1 MDYAIFDGLALGDV
15 PADGSAPRPFR
26 LFRVGEN
33 ILTQNGRELKL
44 VLSAEDLASIAGY
57 CRMKGEKVP
66 IDSRHA
72 LFLAA
77 ERAGIGENEALKS
90 VPSSVSALGF
100 ASLEARDD
108 GLYATEIE
116 FLPLAAELF
125 KQGALRYYSPV
136 IRGLD
141 GKSPLRVTSIAMD
154 NVPALNNLEIL
165 AASGEAGVQIKT
177 PETGKNEEVNMT
189 RTEIALRNLLGDS
202 AIALSDSTDEAV
214 AAKIDA
220 LAAELP
226 ELRRKAGEADKL
238 ALAAEQE
245 KKRQLIDQAIS
256 ENRATNAE
264 RDGLMK
270 LDVAWLAAEL
280 PKRAQNAVPTA
291 PLPGGKTGDE
301 TEALSAEEK
310 SFAEKMGLSAEE
322 FLKSKKECRNEQ
334 N

>member
-15 PADGSAPRPFR
+15 LAGGSSPKPFR

-44 VLSAEDLASIAGY
+44 TLSAEDLTSIAEY
-57 CRMKGEKVP
+57 CRTKGEKIP

-77 ERAGIGENEALKS
+77 ERAGLSESEALKS
-90 VPSSVSALGF
+90 IPSAVSALGF
-100 ASLEARDD
+100 ASLEMRDD
-108 GLYATEIE
+108 GLYATRIE
-116 FLPLAAELF
+116 LLPLAAELF

-154 NVPALNNLEIL
+154 NVPALNNLEMI
-165 AASGEAGVQIKT
+165 AASGEAGVQTKT
-177 PETGKNEEVNMT
+177 PGTGKQEEVNMT

-202 AIALSDSTDEAV
+202 ALALSDSTDETVAV
-214 AAKIDA
+214 KIEA

-245 KKRQLIDQAIS
+245 QKRQIIDKAIS

-264 RDGLMK
+264 REGLMK
-270 LDVAWLAAEL
+270 LDVAWLSAEL

-291 PLPGGKTGDE
+291 PLPEGQEDEE

-310 SFAEKMGLSAEE
+310 AFAEKMGLSAEE
-322 FLKSKKECRNEQ
+322 FLKSKKECTRK
-334 N
+334 

>member
-15 PADGSAPRPFR
+15 LAGGSSPKPFR

-44 VLSAEDLASIAGY
+44 TLSAEDLSSIAEY
-57 CRMKGEKVP
+57 CRTKGEKIP

-77 ERAGIGENEALKS
+77 ERAGLSESEALKS
-90 VPSSVSALGF
+90 IPSAVSALGF
-100 ASLEARDD
+100 ASLEMRDD
-108 GLYATEIE
+108 GLYATRIE
-116 FLPLAAELF
+116 LLPLAAELF

-154 NVPALNNLEIL
+154 NVPALNNLEMI
-165 AASGEAGVQIKT
+165 AASGEAGVQTKT
-177 PETGKNEEVNMT
+177 PGTGKQEEVNMT

-202 AIALSDSTDEAV
+202 ALALSDSTDETVAV
-214 AAKIDA
+214 KIEA

-245 KKRQLIDQAIS
+245 QKRQIIDKAIS

-264 RDGLMK
+264 REGLMK
-270 LDVAWLAAEL
+270 LDVAWLSAEL

-291 PLPGGKTGDE
+291 PLPEGQEDEE

-310 SFAEKMGLSAEE
+310 AFAEKMGLSAEE
-322 FLKSKKECRNEQ
+322 FLKSKQECEQ
-334 N
+334 K

>member
-15 PADGSAPRPFR
+15 LAGGSSPKPFR

-44 VLSAEDLASIAGY
+44 TLSAEDLTSIAEY
-57 CRMKGEKVP
+57 CRTKGEKIP

-77 ERAGIGENEALKS
+77 ERAGLSESEALKS
-90 VPSSVSALGF
+90 IPSAVSALGF
-100 ASLEARDD
+100 ASLEMRDD
-108 GLYATEIE
+108 GLYATQIE
-116 FLPLAAELF
+116 LLPLAAELF

-154 NVPALNNLEIL
+154 NVPALNNLEMI
-165 AASGEAGVQIKT
+165 AASGEAGVQTKT
-177 PETGKNEEVNMT
+177 PGTGKQEEVNMT

-202 AIALSDSTDEAV
+202 ALALSDSTDETVAV
-214 AAKIDA
+214 KIEA

-245 KKRQLIDQAIS
+245 KKRQIIDKAIG

-264 RDGLMK
+264 REGLMK
-270 LDVAWLAAEL
+270 LDVAWLSAEL

-291 PLPGGKTGDE
+291 PLPEGKKGDE

-310 SFAEKMGLSAEE
+310 AFAEKMGLSAEE
-322 FLKSKKECRNEQ
+322 FLKSKKECTQ
-334 N
+334 K

>member
-15 PADGSAPRPFR
+15 LAGGSSPKPFR

-44 VLSAEDLASIAGY
+44 TLSAEDLTSIAEY
-57 CRMKGEKVP
+57 CRTKGEKIP

-77 ERAGIGENEALKS
+77 ERAGLSESEALKS
-90 VPSSVSALGF
+90 IPSAVSALGF
-100 ASLEARDD
+100 ASLEMRDD
-108 GLYATEIE
+108 GLYATQIE
-116 FLPLAAELF
+116 LLPLAAELF

-154 NVPALNNLEIL
+154 NVPALNNLEMI
-165 AASGEAGVQIKT
+165 AASGEAGVQTKT
-177 PETGKNEEVNMT
+177 PGTGKQEEVNMT

-202 AIALSDSTDEAV
+202 ALALSDSTDETVAV
-214 AAKIDA
+214 KIEA

-245 KKRQLIDQAIS
+245 QKRQIIDKAIS

-264 RDGLMK
+264 REGLMK
-270 LDVAWLAAEL
+270 LDVAWLSAEL

-291 PLPGGKTGDE
+291 PLPEGQEDEE

-310 SFAEKMGLSAEE
+310 AFAEKMGLSAEE
-322 FLKSKKECRNEQ
+322 FLKSKKECTQ
-334 N
+334 K

>member
-15 PADGSAPRPFR
+15 LAGGSSPKPFR

-44 VLSAEDLASIAGY
+44 TLSAEDLTSIAEY
-57 CRMKGEKVP
+57 CRTKGEKIP

-77 ERAGIGENEALKS
+77 ERAGLSESEALKS
-90 VPSSVSALGF
+90 IPSAVSALGF
-100 ASLEARDD
+100 ASLEMRDD
-108 GLYATEIE
+108 GLYATRIE
-116 FLPLAAELF
+116 LLPLAAELF

-154 NVPALNNLEIL
+154 NVPALNNLEMI
-165 AASGEAGVQIKT
+165 AASGEAGVQTKT
-177 PETGKNEEVNMT
+177 PGTGKQEEVNMT

-202 AIALSDSTDEAV
+202 ALALSDSTDETVAV
-214 AAKIDA
+214 KIEA

-245 KKRQLIDQAIS
+245 QKRQLIDKAIS

-264 RDGLMK
+264 REGLMK
-270 LDVAWLAAEL
+270 LDVAWLSAEL

-291 PLPGGKTGDE
+291 PLPEGQEDEE

-310 SFAEKMGLSAEE
+310 AFAEKMGLSAEE
-322 FLKSKKECRNEQ
+322 FLKSKQECEQ
-334 N
+334 K

>member
-15 PADGSAPRPFR
+15 LAGGSSPKPFR

-44 VLSAEDLASIAGY
+44 TLSAEDLTSIAEY
-57 CRMKGEKVP
+57 CRTKGEKIP

-77 ERAGIGENEALKS
+77 ERAGLSESEALKS
-90 VPSSVSALGF
+90 IPSAVSALGF
-100 ASLEARDD
+100 ASLEMRDD
-108 GLYATEIE
+108 GLYATQIE
-116 FLPLAAELF
+116 LLPLAAELF

-154 NVPALNNLEIL
+154 NVPALNNLEMI
-165 AASGEAGVQIKT
+165 AAVQTKT
-177 PETGKNEEVNMT
+177 PGTGKQEEVNMT

-202 AIALSDSTDEAV
+202 ALALSDSTDETVAV
-214 AAKIDA
+214 KIEA

-245 KKRQLIDQAIS
+245 QKRQIIDRAIS

-264 RDGLMK
+264 REGLMK
-270 LDVAWLAAEL
+270 LDVAWLSAEL

-291 PLPGGKTGDE
+291 PLPEGKKGDDE

-310 SFAEKMGLSAEE
+310 AFAEKMGLSAEE
-322 FLKSKKECRNEQ
+322 FLKSKKECTQ
-334 N
+334 K

>member
-15 PADGSAPRPFR
+15 LAGGSSPKPFR

-44 VLSAEDLASIAGY
+44 TLSAEDLTSIAEY
-57 CRMKGEKVP
+57 CRTKGEKIP

-77 ERAGIGENEALKS
+77 ERAGLSESEALKS
-90 VPSSVSALGF
+90 IPSAVSALGF
-100 ASLEARDD
+100 ASLEMRDD
-108 GLYATEIE
+108 GLYATRIE
-116 FLPLAAELF
+116 LLPLAAELF

-154 NVPALNNLEIL
+154 NVPALNNLEMI
-165 AASGEAGVQIKT
+165 AASGEAGVQTKT
-177 PETGKNEEVNMT
+177 PGTGKQEEVNMT

-202 AIALSDSTDEAV
+202 ALALSDSTDETVAV
-214 AAKIDA
+214 KIEA

-245 KKRQLIDQAIS
+245 QKRQLIDKAIS

-264 RDGLMK
+264 REGLMK
-270 LDVAWLAAEL
+270 LDVAWLSAEL

-291 PLPGGKTGDE
+291 PLPEGQEDEE

-310 SFAEKMGLSAEE
+310 AFAEKMGLSAEE
-322 FLKSKKECRNEQ
+322 FLKSKKECTQ
-334 N
+334 K

>member
-15 PADGSAPRPFR
+15 LAGGSSPKPFR

-44 VLSAEDLASIAGY
+44 TLSAEDLTSIAEY
-57 CRMKGEKVP
+57 CRTKGEKIP

-77 ERAGIGENEALKS
+77 ERAGLSESEALKS
-90 VPSSVSALGF
+90 IPSAVSALGF
-100 ASLEARDD
+100 ASLEMRND
-108 GLYATEIE
+108 GLYATQIE
-116 FLPLAAELF
+116 LLPLAAELF

-154 NVPALNNLEIL
+154 NVPALNNLEMI
-165 AASGEAGVQIKT
+165 AAVQTKT
-177 PETGKNEEVNMT
+177 PGTGKQEEVNMT

-202 AIALSDSTDEAV
+202 ALALSDSTDETVAV
-214 AAKIDA
+214 KIEA

-245 KKRQLIDQAIS
+245 QKRQIIDRAIS

-264 RDGLMK
+264 REGLMK
-270 LDVAWLAAEL
+270 LDVAWLSAEL

-291 PLPGGKTGDE
+291 PLPEGKKGDDE

-310 SFAEKMGLSAEE
+310 AFAEKMGLSAEE
-322 FLKSKKECRNEQ
+322 FLKSKKECTQ
-334 N
+334 K

>member
-15 PADGSAPRPFR
+15 LAGGSSPKPFR

-44 VLSAEDLASIAGY
+44 TLSAEDLTSIAEY
-57 CRMKGEKVP
+57 CRTKGEKIP

-77 ERAGIGENEALKS
+77 ERAGLSESEALKS
-90 VPSSVSALGF
+90 IPSAVSALGF
-100 ASLEARDD
+100 ASLEMRDD
-108 GLYATEIE
+108 GLYATQIE
-116 FLPLAAELF
+116 LLPLAAELF

-154 NVPALNNLEIL
+154 NVPALNNLEMI
-165 AASGEAGVQIKT
+165 AASGEAGVQTKT
-177 PETGKNEEVNMT
+177 PGTGKQEEVNMT

-202 AIALSDSTDEAV
+202 ALALSDSTDETVAV
-214 AAKIDA
+214 KIEA

-245 KKRQLIDQAIS
+245 QKRQIIDKAIS

-264 RDGLMK
+264 REGLMK
-270 LDVAWLAAEL
+270 LDVAWLSAEL

-291 PLPGGKTGDE
+291 PLPEGKKGDE

-310 SFAEKMGLSAEE
+310 AFAEKMGLSAEE
-322 FLKSKKECRNEQ
+322 FLKSKKECTQ
-334 N
+334 K

>member
-15 PADGSAPRPFR
+15 LAGGSSPKPFR

-44 VLSAEDLASIAGY
+44 TLSAEDLTSIAEY
-57 CRMKGEKVP
+57 CRTKGEKIP

-77 ERAGIGENEALKS
+77 ERAGLSESEALKS
-90 VPSSVSALGF
+90 IPSAVSALGF
-100 ASLEARDD
+100 ASLEMRDD
-108 GLYATEIE
+108 GLYATQIE
-116 FLPLAAELF
+116 LLPLAAELF

-154 NVPALNNLEIL
+154 NVPALNNLEMI
-165 AASGEAGVQIKT
+165 AASGEAGVQTKT
-177 PETGKNEEVNMT
+177 PGTGKQEEVNMT

-202 AIALSDSTDEAV
+202 ALALSDSTDETVAV
-214 AAKIDA
+214 KIEA

-245 KKRQLIDQAIS
+245 QKRQIIDKAIS

-264 RDGLMK
+264 REGLMK
-270 LDVAWLAAEL
+270 LDVAWLSAEL

-291 PLPGGKTGDE
+291 PLPEGKKGDDE

-310 SFAEKMGLSAEE
+310 AFAEKMGLSAEE
-322 FLKSKKECRNEQ
+322 FLKSKKECTQ
-334 N
+334 K

>member
-15 PADGSAPRPFR
+15 LAGGSSPKPFR

-44 VLSAEDLASIAGY
+44 TLSAEDLTSIAEY
-57 CRMKGEKVP
+57 CRTKGEKIP

-77 ERAGIGENEALKS
+77 ERAGLSESEALKS
-90 VPSSVSALGF
+90 IPSAVSALGF
-100 ASLEARDD
+100 ASLEMRDD
-108 GLYATEIE
+108 GLYATRIE
-116 FLPLAAELF
+116 LLPLAAELF

-154 NVPALNNLEIL
+154 NVPALNNLEMI
-165 AASGEAGVQIKT
+165 AASGEAGVQTKT
-177 PETGKNEEVNMT
+177 PGTGKQEEVNMT

-202 AIALSDSTDEAV
+202 ALALSDSTDETVAV
-214 AAKIDA
+214 KIEA

-245 KKRQLIDQAIS
+245 QKRQIIDKAIS

-264 RDGLMK
+264 REGLMK
-270 LDVAWLAAEL
+270 LDVAWLSAEL

-291 PLPGGKTGDE
+291 PLPEGQEDEE

-310 SFAEKMGLSAEE
+310 AFAEKMGLSAEE
-322 FLKSKKECRNEQ
+322 FLKSKKECTQ
-334 N
+334 K

>member
-1 MDYAIFDGLALGDV
+1 
-15 PADGSAPRPFR
+15 
-26 LFRVGEN
+26 
-33 ILTQNGRELKL
+33 
-44 VLSAEDLASIAGY
+44 
-57 CRMKGEKVP
+57 
-66 IDSRHA
+66 
-72 LFLAA
+72 
-77 ERAGIGENEALKS
+77 
-90 VPSSVSALGF
+90 
-100 ASLEARDD
+100 
-108 GLYATEIE
+108 
-116 FLPLAAELF
+116 
-125 KQGALRYYSPV
+125 
-136 IRGLD
+136 
-141 GKSPLRVTSIAMD
+141 
-154 NVPALNNLEIL
+154 
-165 AASGEAGVQIKT
+165 
-177 PETGKNEEVNMT
+177 MT

-202 AIALSDSTDEAV
+202 AIALSDSTDDAV

-291 PLPGGKTGDE
+291 PLPGGKKGDE

>member
-15 PADGSAPRPFR
+15 LAGGSSPKPFR

-44 VLSAEDLASIAGY
+44 TLSAEDLTSIAEY
-57 CRMKGEKVP
+57 CRTKGEKIP
-66 IDSRHA
+66 LDSRHA

-77 ERAGIGENEALKS
+77 ERAGLSESEALKS
-90 VPSSVSALGF
+90 IPSAVSALGF
-100 ASLEARDD
+100 ASLEMRDD
-108 GLYATEIE
+108 GLYATQIE
-116 FLPLAAELF
+116 LLPLAAELF

-154 NVPALNNLEIL
+154 NVPALNNLEMI
-165 AASGEAGVQIKT
+165 AASGEAGVQTKT
-177 PETGKNEEVNMT
+177 PGTGKQEEVNMT

-202 AIALSDSTDEAV
+202 ALALSDSTDETVAV
-214 AAKIDA
+214 KIEA

-245 KKRQLIDQAIS
+245 QKRQIIDKAIS

-264 RDGLMK
+264 REGLMK
-270 LDVAWLAAEL
+270 LDVAWLSAEL

-291 PLPGGKTGDE
+291 PLPEGQEDEE

-310 SFAEKMGLSAEE
+310 AFAEKMGLSAEE
-322 FLKSKKECRNEQ
+322 FLKSKKECTRK
-334 N
+334 